1 MSETL
6 PSQLVRVE
14 NPADGV
20 RRVVL
25 ARPQV
30 RNAQSPELLYALD
43 GVLAAACADDTVR
56 VIIVA
61 ADGPDFSS
69 GHDLS
74 APFRLPGD
82 PVATVPANLDDGGLA
97 GHYAFEC
104 EAYLGLC
111 QRWRDLP
118 KPTIAQVQG
127 RVIAGGLMLVWP
139 LDIVVAAES
148 ATFSDPVT
156 AFGVNGVEY
165 FAHVWEL
172 GHRKAREILFTG
184 RAVSAAEAHQCGMV
198 NHVVPEDQL
207 EEFALEMASQIAAR
221 PAFAVRLAKES
232 VNASLDA
239 QGYEAAVRNAFLLH
253 TIGHGA
259 NLAKH
264 GSIIDP
270 NGAAIIRK
278 RS

>member
-1 MSETL
+1 M
-6 PSQLVRVE
+6 
-14 NPADGV
+14 
-20 RRVVL
+20 VL

-43 GVLAAACADDTVR
+43 DALVAACAAEAVR
-56 VIIVA
+56 VIILA

-74 APFRLPGD
+74 AQFRLPRGG
-82 PVATVPANLDDGGLA
+82 VATVPSNLDDGGLA

-139 LDIVVAAES
+139 LDIVIAAQS

-184 RAVSAAEAHQCGMV
+184 RALTATEAQDCGMV
-198 NHVVPEDQL
+198 NHVVPQEDL
-207 EEFALEMASQIAAR
+207 EAFTLDMAREIAERSPLAL
-221 PAFAVRLAKES
+221 RLAKES
-232 VNASLDA
+232 VNACLDA
-239 QGYEAAVRNAFLLH
+239 QGHAAGIRSAFLLH

-259 NLAKH
+259 NLAKY

-270 NGAAIIRK
+270 NGAAAIRK
-278 RS
+278 RR

>member
-1 MSETL
+1 MTDTS
-6 PSQLVRVE
+6 SQSLVRIE

-25 ARPQV
+25 ARPHV
-30 RNAQSPELLYALD
+30 RNAQNPELLYALD
-43 GVLAAACADDTVR
+43 DALVSACAAQDVR

-74 APFRLPGD
+74 APFRLPRDG
-82 PVATVPANLDDGGLA
+82 VATVPSNLDDGGLA

-104 EAYLGLC
+104 EAYLGLS

-127 RVIAGGLMLVWP
+127 RVIAAGLMLVWP
-139 LDIVVAAES
+139 MDIVIAAQS

-184 RAVSAAEAHQCGMV
+184 RALSAAEAQHCGMV
-198 NHVVPEDQL
+198 NHVVPHDQL
-207 EEFALEMASQIAAR
+207 EEFTLDMAIQIATR
-221 PAFAVRLAKES
+221 PAFALRLAKES

-239 QGYEAAVRNAFLLH
+239 QGHGAAIRNAFLLH
-253 TIGHGA
+253 TLGHGA
-259 NLAKH
+259 NLAKY

-270 NGAAIIRK
+270 NGAAAIRK

>member
-1 MSETL
+1 MSNTMPAE
-6 PSQLVRVE
+6 LVRVE
-14 NPADGV
+14 DPADGV

-25 ARPQV
+25 ARPKV

-43 GVLAAACADDTVR
+43 DALVAACADNTVR

-69 GHDLS
+69 GHDLG
-74 APFRLPGD
+74 APFRLPRD
-82 PVATVPANLDDGGLA
+82 AVATVPSNLDDGGLT

-127 RVIAGGLMLVWP
+127 RVIAAGLMLVWP
-139 LDIVVAAES
+139 LDIVIAAES

-184 RAVSAAEAHQCGMV
+184 RALSAEEAHQCGMV
-198 NHVVPEDQL
+198 NHVVPVGQL
-207 EEFALEMASQIAAR
+207 ERVALEMACQIAAR
-221 PAFAVRLAKES
+221 PAFALRLAKES

-239 QGYEAAVRNAFLLH
+239 QGHGSAIRNAFVLH
-253 TIGHGA
+253 TVGHGA
-259 NLAKH
+259 NLAKY

-270 NGAAIIRK
+270 NGAAVVRK
-278 RS
+278 HS